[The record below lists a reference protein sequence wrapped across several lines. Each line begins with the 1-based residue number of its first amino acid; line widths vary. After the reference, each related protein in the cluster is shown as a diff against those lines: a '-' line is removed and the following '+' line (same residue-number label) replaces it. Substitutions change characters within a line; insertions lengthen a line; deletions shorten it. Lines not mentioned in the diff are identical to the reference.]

1 LPKAIKKNL
10 HAAPKKTKNKNINS
24 IYLTKTKQKT
34 KTKKQKQKQ
43 SSTSFEPG
51 RQRPE
56 TCSFSRVRG
65 ELKNLNRIP

>member
-1 LPKAIKKNL
+1 MLPQ
-10 HAAPKKTKNKNINS
+10 KNK
-24 IYLTKTKQKT
+24 KQKHQQHLPNENQA
-34 KTKKQKQKQ
+34 KNQNKKQKQKQKQ

-65 ELKNLNRIP
+65 ELKNLYRTP